1 MAALVP
7 TKRHRNAHDD
17 RMKPDADRHQVPA
30 PAGDADAAPG
40 TGRRPAVRDA
50 EATKRRILR
59 ASRAEFARHGYSGAR
74 VDRIA
79 RAARTNKRMLYY
91 HVGNKDALYLEA
103 LEAAYADIRAAE
115 QELRLEAMEPLAAIE
130 RLVRFTWE
138 YFLAN
143 PEFIALLNTENLHKA
158 RHIKRSRQIGG
169 MNSPVVATV
178 GRILDEGVR
187 RGLIRTGFDPLQ
199 LYISIASLCYFYL
212 SNLHTLTVVFDTGL
226 KEQRA
231 LDARVAHVV
240 DLVLSG
246 LSTT

>member
-1 MAALVP
+1 
-7 TKRHRNAHDD
+7 
-17 RMKPDADRHQVPA
+17 
-30 PAGDADAAPG
+30 
-40 TGRRPAVRDA
+40 VRDA
-50 EATKRRILR
+50 AATKQRILR

-79 RAARTNKRMLYY
+79 QAARTNKRMLYY

-115 QELRLEAMEPLAAIE
+115 QKLRLEQMEPLDAIE
-130 RLVRFTWE
+130 RLVRFTWG

-158 RHIKRSRQIGG
+158 RHIKRSRHIGR

-178 GRILDEGVR
+178 ARILDEGVK
-187 RGLIRTGFDPLQ
+187 RGLIRAGIDPLQ

-212 SNLHTLTVVFDTGL
+212 SNLHTLTVVFDGGL

-246 LSTT
+246 VKRS

>member
-1 MAALVP
+1 
-7 TKRHRNAHDD
+7 
-17 RMKPDADRHQVPA
+17 MKPDADRQPA
-30 PAGDADAAPG
+30 ADAAAPASEA
-40 TGRRPAVRDA
+40 TAPPRSRRRPAVRDA
-50 EATKRRILR
+50 EATKQRILR

-79 RAARTNKRMLYY
+79 RAARANKRMLYY

-115 QELRLEAMEPLAAIE
+115 QKLRLEAMQPLEAIE
-130 RLVRFTWE
+130 RLVRFTWD

-158 RHIKRSRQIGG
+158 RHIKRSRQIGS

-178 GRILDEGVR
+178 GRILDEGVN
-187 RGLIRTGFDPLQ
+187 RGLIRAGIDPLQ

-212 SNLHTLTVVFDTGL
+212 SNLHTLTAVFDSAL
-226 KEQRA
+226 KEQAA

-240 DLVLSG
+240 DLVLHG
-246 LSTT
+246 LRPK